1 MEIDDI
7 ELKSNLFLAPM
18 AGVTDFAFR
27 SLSREFGAGF
37 SYTEMVSSK
46 GLIYSKNNDIYEKML
61 YTLPNESP
69 VAVQLFGNE
78 PDIMALACKHPL
90 LQKFDCIDI
99 NMGCPAP
106 KIIKN
111 GEGSALLKNFKLAE
125 QIVKICV
132 KESNKPITVKMR
144 TGFET
149 GSNVSLEL
157 GKILEEA
164 GASAICLHGRTR
176 EQFYSGEVNYEAIAK
191 LKSALKI
198 PVIGNGNVVDVPS
211 YNKMLETGCDAVMIG
226 RGALGKPWIFSTL
239 NPETTKADIEINKKE
254 VITKHI
260 KLLKQVYPER
270 FIVTHMRK
278 HLLWYV
284 KDIPCASQLRLKLCR
299 IESIKEALTYIN
311 EIF

>member
-1 MEIDDI
+1 MEIGDI
-7 ELKSNLFLAPM
+7 KLKSNLFLAPM

-27 SLSREFGAGF
+27 NIAREFGTGF
-37 SYTEMVSSK
+37 SYTEMISSK
-46 GLIYSKNNDIYEKML
+46 GLIYSAKNDIYEKML
-61 YTLPNESP
+61 YTLPNEKP
-69 VAVQLFGNE
+69 VAVQLFGDN

-90 LQKFDCIDI
+90 IQKFDCIDI

-106 KIIKN
+106 KIVRN
-111 GEGSALLKNFKLAE
+111 GEGSALLKNLKLAGE
-125 QIVKICV
+125 IAKRCV

-144 TGFET
+144 IGFEKQ
-149 GSNVSLEL
+149 SNVSLEL
-157 GKILEEA
+157 GRILEEA
-164 GASAICLHGRTR
+164 GVSAICLHGRTR
-176 EQFYSGEVNYEAIAK
+176 EQFYSGEVNYEPIAK

-198 PVIGNGNVVDVPS
+198 PVIGNGDVVDKPS

-239 NPETTKADIEINKKE
+239 TKEININKKE
-254 VITKHI
+254 VIIKHI
-260 KLLKQVYPER
+260 ELLKQKYPEQ

-284 KDIPCASQLRLKLCR
+284 KDIAWASQLRLKLCKV
-299 IESIKEALTYIN
+299 ESIQQTITYIN